1 MKNVIF
7 IAPPAAGKGTLSKFL
22 ETKYSYQHISTGDL
36 FREKILMQD
45 EESKELKQILES
57 GQLVDDKILFHLLEE
72 KLKSMNTSKN
82 FVLDGIPR
90 TLQQAKYLDIILR
103 DLGFSDYVVINII
116 VDEETLLKRITGRRN
131 CLKCKRTYNI
141 YFEKFKPHKELTCD
155 LCSSPLI
162 QRADDSINSFKV
174 RYEIFQKNSQPI
186 IDYYQVQ
193 NRIFEIDNTMEDHG
207 KALKDLERI
216 VGALID

>member
-131 CLKCKRTYNI
+131 
-141 YFEKFKPHKELTCD
+141 
-155 LCSSPLI
+155 
-162 QRADDSINSFKV
+162 
-174 RYEIFQKNSQPI
+174 
-186 IDYYQVQ
+186 
-193 NRIFEIDNTMEDHG
+193 
-207 KALKDLERI
+207 
-216 VGALID
+216 